1 MPNVL
6 LTSGETDLVVS
17 YYLVL
22 IYFFKDL
29 FFISTGSMGTS
40 SSQPSIV
47 NIYIWRKW
55 QKIVEC
61 FTSFQH
67 HILNKHEFPNNIYH
81 KRCEH
86 KALSEDDARRK
97 DWREMGSKSHAK
109 LLRKLCGKTLL
120 ADLENMTEQ
129 VNTAMLAVFHG
140 LNIAYLPIF
149 FDIEKII
156 TGK

>member
-17 YYLVL
+17 YYLFP

-40 SSQPSIV
+40 RSQPSLLV

-61 FTSFQH
+61 FTFFQH
-67 HILNKHEFPNNIYH
+67 HILNKHKFPNNIYH

-86 KALSEDDARRK
+86 KAVSEDDTRRK

-109 LLRKLCGKTLL
+109 LL
-120 ADLENMTEQ
+120 
-129 VNTAMLAVFHG
+129 
-140 LNIAYLPIF
+140 IF
-149 FDIEKII
+149 FAHIFWHWENNYRYTDCCS
-156 TGK
+156 GL